1 MNKTKETKKS
11 EKTSFLSDM
20 KVFIRAMKINYKID
34 PVFFWMQLINGMG
47 GIIQDLFNGI
57 ITALVINGVHAG
69 KDKNTLIFYALIAVF
84 TNFIVNLSVLFTA
97 NRRYIRKSMWDKLL
111 NLFFNSHSEKMDYA
125 HFEDTAV
132 RDRRR
137 KIGRHIGDGRGIA
150 NFWTW
155 YDFVKAIIFFVS
167 SITVLS
173 TMLLFT
179 SDEHTSGI
187 LWFVNTPWA
196 FLIFIAVMLVYSI
209 YAEKYQKIETGFWD
223 ECDEF
228 WTKNYRK
235 MDKMERFARDTK
247 RSMDMKIYGLSEVI
261 DSCVND
267 YVKNDDEYYVGFSK
281 KRWVFRTVYQLVY
294 YMLNFFAYAFV
305 GLKALSGAFGVGGI
319 VLYVTTI
326 MNFSNA
332 FHRFGGAIGNIRGMR
347 KAYDE
352 DFAYIDMKNT
362 MTSGKELPDLAKSSH
377 TVEFRDVSFM
387 YPGTTDYQLRH
398 VNIKFGL
405 GERIAVVGMNGSGKT
420 TFIKLLCRMYDPT
433 DGEIFVDGKNIRE
446 YDYKAY
452 MKMFSVVFQ
461 DFKLFSLSVAENVA
475 ASRKYDAERVEKCLA
490 KAGVY
495 DRISEMPQG
504 IETCIYKNFDENGV
518 EISGGEAQKIAIARA
533 LYKDAPIMVLD
544 EPTAALDPLAEAEVY
559 SRFNEMVEGKIA
571 VYISHRLSSCR
582 FCSRIAVFDK
592 GKLVEIG
599 THDKLLENTKGKYH
613 ELWHAQAQYY
623 TND

>member
-1 MNKTKETKKS
+1 MRKTKT

-20 KVFIRAMKINYKID
+20 KVFIRAMKISYKID
-34 PVFFWMQLINGMG
+34 PVFFWMQIINGAG
-47 GIIQDLFNGI
+47 DTFRTFINGI
-57 ITALVINGVHAG
+57 ITALVIDGVNAG
-69 KDKNTLIFYALIAVF
+69 KDKNTLILYALIAVF

-97 NRRYIRKSMWDKLL
+97 NRRYIRKSMWNKLL
-111 NLFFNSHSEKMDYA
+111 NLFFNSYSEKMDYA
-125 HFEDTAV
+125 HFENTAV

-137 KIGRHIGDGRGIA
+137 KIGRHIGEGRGIA
-150 NFWTW
+150 NFWMW
-155 YDFVKAIIFFVS
+155 YNLVKGVIAFAS
-167 SITVLS
+167 SIAVLS

-179 SDEHTSGI
+179 SEEHSSGI

-196 FLIFIAVMLVYSI
+196 FLIFIGVMLLYSI
-209 YAEKYQKIETGFWD
+209 YAEVYQKIENGFW
-223 ECDEF
+223 EKCDEF

-235 MDKMERFARDTK
+235 LGKMNAFPTDTK
-247 RSMDMKIYGLSEVI
+247 KSMDLKIYGLSEVL
-261 DSCVND
+261 DSCVSE
-267 YVKNDDEYYVGFSK
+267 YAKNDDAYYVKFVQ
-281 KRWVFRTVYQLVY
+281 KRVAFMSIYQTVYYL
-294 YMLNFFAYAFV
+294 LNFFAYAFV
-305 GLKALSGAFGVGGI
+305 GLKALSGAFGIGGV

-326 MNFSNA
+326 MQFSDA
-332 FHRFGGAIGNIRGMR
+332 FHRFGGAIGDIRGTR
-347 KAYDE
+347 KVYDE
-352 DFAYIDMKNT
+352 QFAYIDMENK
-362 MTSGKELPDLAKSSH
+362 MTSGTVLPDMTKIEH

-398 VNIKFGL
+398 VNIQFGL
-405 GERIAVVGMNGSGKT
+405 GERLAVVGMNGSGKT

-433 DGEIFVDGKNIRE
+433 EGDIFVDGKNIKE

-461 DFKLFSLSVAENVA
+461 DFKLFSMSVAENVA
-475 ASRKYDAERVEKCLA
+475 AGREYDAARVKTCLDA
-490 KAGVY
+490 AGVGG
-495 DRISEMPQG
+495 RIAEMPKD
-504 IETCIYKNFDENGV
+504 IETCIYKNFDENGI

-559 SRFNEMVEGKIA
+559 SRFNDMVEGKTA

-592 GKLVEIG
+592 GHLVEIG
-599 THDKLLENTKGKYH
+599 THDALLENEKGKYH

-623 TND
+623 TEI